1 MNTNPSPQVPIPNSR
16 PADAG
21 ENFDVTVLHAG
32 ILERERSEPREGL
45 EPTPFWFVVLIVM
58 LVFFGGYYL
67 GRYSGGFNPLVF
79 DENASSLPVL
89 TAPQATGPIDL
100 VALGKRTFA
109 NNCVACHQ
117 DTGLGLPGIFPPLA
131 GSEWVNAAGH
141 ARLVRIVLNGLAGP
155 VEVKGQKFNNVMVPW
170 RQALTDVQI
179 ASVLTYVRQAWGNKG
194 AEVTVDAVKAIR
206 EKTKDQAGSWSA
218 EALSTIAENEP

>member
-1 MNTNPSPQVPIPNSR
+1 
-16 PADAG
+16 
-21 ENFDVTVLHAG
+21 
-32 ILERERSEPREGL
+32 
-45 EPTPFWFVVLIVM
+45 M

-155 VEVKGQKFNNVMVPW
+155 VEVRGQKFNNVMVPW

-179 ASVLTYVRQAWGNKG
+179 AAVLTYVRQAWGNKG